1 MNKLNFIDEEFLVL
15 ERPDIRQEC
24 NIKSDEQ
31 MEKYL
36 IFYNVYSNLLVQYM
50 IKKYDLLEYDK
61 RLEDRKELFGEVP
74 NEDKDMYQYLSNGYL
89 KYFYIRN
96 NIYVERFNK
105 KQLDYLWN
113 IYKTD
118 DYTLTYQNEKFV
130 EDTYKD
136 IILEIPNGQVINI
149 SYGPDNGK
157 FYKPS
162 NSIIIG
168 VRYNQFSNE
177 LGDTFSNFSSAL
189 GQINLLTSILEYGV
203 EEKIGIP
210 FNVIIYDEFSVHCK
224 KKVSQKKS

>member
-1 MNKLNFIDEEFLVL
+1 M
-15 ERPDIRQEC
+15 
-24 NIKSDEQ
+24 
-31 MEKYL
+31 
-36 IFYNVYSNLLVQYM
+36 
-50 IKKYDLLEYDK
+50 
-61 RLEDRKELFGEVP
+61 
-74 NEDKDMYQYLSNGYL
+74 
-89 KYFYIRN
+89 
-96 NIYVERFNK
+96 
-105 KQLDYLWN
+105 
-113 IYKTD
+113 
-118 DYTLTYQNEKFV
+118 TYQNEKFV